1 MCLYADRKGRK
12 FRFFRSEKARF
23 LFPKGVADPS
33 VRFVGLK
40 TSHKSNEDLCIGQG
54 GLDG

>member
-1 MCLYADRKGRK
+1 MRIANGESLGSFVPK
-12 FRFFRSEKARF
+12 KARF
-23 LFPKGVADPS
+23 LFAKGVADPS

-40 TSHKSNEDLCIGQG
+40 TSHRSNEDLCIGQG